1 MGDHTESLQV
11 DFAPSDI
18 SFGQIAQ
25 LFWKS
30 HNPCGRQFSRQYMSA
45 IWYHD
50 SDQQQTLLKQRD
62 ELQKS
67 NGALTTPVEQ
77 FKTFY
82 VAEDYHQKYRL
93 QSYSEAMQKFET
105 WYPDFADFNNSTSAA
120 RLNGLIRSG
129 IGVAQNSILR
139 IEADQY
145 GFDQDELNRLIH
157 G

>member
-45 IWYHD
+45 IWYD

-67 NGALTTPVEQ
+67 NGALTMPVEQ

-129 IGVAQNSILR
+129 IGMAQNSILR

>member
-1 MGDHTESLQV
+1 MGNHTESLQI
-11 DFAPSDI
+11 DFALDEI
-18 SFGQIAQ
+18 SFSQIAQ

-30 HNPCGRQFSRQYMSA
+30 HNPCGRPFSRQYMSA

-50 SDQQQTLLKQRD
+50 SDQQQTLLEQRD

-77 FKTFY
+77 LQTFY
-82 VAEDYHQKYRL
+82 LAEDYHQKYRL
-93 QSYSEAMQKFET
+93 QNYPDAMQRFET
-105 WYPDFADFNNSTSAA
+105 WYPDFTDFINSTAAA

-129 IGVAQNSILR
+129 IGMAQNSIIR
-139 IEADQY
+139 KEADQY
-145 GFDQDELNRLIH
+145 GFEQEELHRLIH